1 MWRAG
6 LHTEI
11 SFNTFI
17 VLVFSA
23 KLFPGVFSLR
33 DSLRFTFLT
42 NFLIEIHF
50 LIFILLLQVLS
61 KHHELLGCLSNRPH
75 FLWVYQHGNPCK
87 MFGACKSR
95 AKGEWFI
102 SFSSVLP
109 TSQVGYQAGK
119 PIESV
124 VYCFYEQITLTKTEN
139 VSVFYEFTGT
149 IYHRF
154 LTNQNTC
161 TMLVIL

>member
-11 SFNTFI
+11 NFNTFI

-23 KLFPGVFSLR
+23 KLLPGIFSLR

-50 LIFILLLQVLS
+50 LIFILLLLVLW
-61 KHHELLGCLSNRPH
+61 KHHELLGYLSNRPH
-75 FLWVYQHGNPCK
+75 FLWVYQHGNPCE

-124 VYCFYEQITLTKTEN
+124 VYCFYKITLSKMEN
-139 VSVFYEFTGT
+139 VSVFCEFTGT
-149 IYHRF
+149 INHRF
-154 LTNQNTC
+154 LTNQNARTI
-161 TMLVIL
+161 LVIL